1 MSEFKAIE
9 TQEEFDTAISQ
20 RLERERNT
28 IRKEY
33 EGFLSPED
41 VQKKYEG
48 FLSPEQV
55 QEKYKDYL
63 TPEQVAEKDAVIKNY
78 EKKAM
83 KVQVAMEAGI
93 PYELAEKISG
103 DTEEDMQKD
112 AKTLA
117 GFLKKGNPY
126 PGYEPE
132 VHDTKKAKEA
142 AMKKMLNN
150 LKGE

>member
-1 MSEFKAIE
+1 MSEFKVIE